1 MDDISGDDFSQLQIL
16 ESQMRASPKRE
27 RMTAVQE
34 EHRDTPFAPATDLQP
49 DQSGAI
55 EPFKSAISA
64 DYQAKTNTI
73 QLQGSGL
80 KRKFLAQADVTR
92 GANDLSW
99 DNSMSL
105 LSPGHTAYNLSGIM
119 HHTRKTTTDNGK

>member
-16 ESQMRASPKRE
+16 ESQMRASPTRE
-27 RMTAVQE
+27 GQHMTAAQE

-64 DYQAKTNTI
+64 DYQARTNTI

-99 DNSMSL
+99 VNSMSL
-105 LSPGHTAYNLSGIM
+105 LMPSNNLSGIM
-119 HHTRKTTTDNGK
+119 HQTRKTVTDMGK